1 VALFVPPNPSRSRY
15 RQQVPLLPTRRGI
28 QPCRR
33 YTHRPTRRWLAR
45 FERANDRSRLGRVR
59 SSIASTVPGCP
70 STKRAGRRAETLT
83 SPSSRCSRLH
93 ICAAAAAATTARRRR
108 LHGDPQT
115 PDKRQLCS
123 CRQWAGQIRHWRRAL
138 HRWVERERARRA
150 TLDEASAEPLPP
162 HAAAATATNITTT
175 TTTVSTAE
183 GALEAS

>member
-1 VALFVPPNPSRSRY
+1 MSSLHSSTHEALARKIRARERQIKIGKSTLEY
-15 RQQVPLLPTRRGI
+15 RQYRAWLPK
-28 QPCRR
+28 
-33 YTHRPTRRWLAR
+33 Y
-45 FERANDRSRLGRVR
+45 E
-59 SSIASTVPGCP
+59 AS
-70 STKRAGRRAETLT
+70 AGRRAETLT

-93 ICAAAAAATTARRRR
+93 ICAAAAARRRR

-175 TTTVSTAE
+175 TTTMSTAE